1 VEYNIAEHARQLE
14 ETGQAIDRLGAL
26 IGANMVISHSL
37 MGRGTAN
44 RAGLLAIRDRIN
56 ELGLE

>member
-1 VEYNIAEHARQLE
+1 MEYNIAEHARQLE

-26 IGANMVISHSL
+26 IGANMVISDSL

>member
-1 VEYNIAEHARQLE
+1 MNYDITAHAKKLE
-14 ETGQAIDRLGAL
+14 DTGQAIDRLGAL
-26 IGANMVISHSL
+26 IGANMVIAHSL
-37 MGRGTAN
+37 MGRGSAN

>member
-1 VEYNIAEHARQLE
+1 MEYNIAEHARLLE
-14 ETGQAIDRLGAL
+14 ETGRAIDRLGAL

-37 MGRGTAN
+37 MGRGIAN
-44 RAGLLAIRDRIN
+44 RRTLSNMNRIN